1 MGVPDASRCTWSPSP
16 RRSGSTSRRAW
27 RSGKRRRLEYLGGR
41 DGAGALWGWCP
52 MTLHDATRRWL
63 VAGLVAGL
71 VLAASVTGV
80 GAQAPGA
87 DQTSKVATDQATAL
101 AKQQQNPI
109 SSLISVPLQGNWDF
123 GLGDRDATGTLFN
136 IQPVVPFGVSR
147 STNLILRV
155 ILPLASQPGSGDAR
169 VNGVGDVVMTAFF
182 SPAKS
187 GRFTWGRGRS
197 SCCRRRRTTR
207 SAARSSASGHRRWS
221 SPSRDP
227 GRSACCSTTS
237 GPPAAPT
244 TARTSVRPSCSRSST
259 TTCGNGL
266 AVGAVLEAT
275 ANWNADEHWTAPL
288 VFTVSKVA
296 RLGNRPVNFVAG
308 AGPTV
313 ASPEGGSTWRF
324 RVMAVFLFPR

>member
-1 MGVPDASRCTWSPSP
+1 
-16 RRSGSTSRRAW
+16 
-27 RSGKRRRLEYLGGR
+27 
-41 DGAGALWGWCP
+41 
-52 MTLHDATRRWL
+52 MTLRDATRRWL

-80 GAQAPGA
+80 SAQTPGA
-87 DQTSKVATDQATAL
+87 DPTPKAATDQATAL

-155 ILPLASQPGSGDAR
+155 ILPLASQPGSGEAR

-187 GRFTWGRGRS
+187 GRVTWGAGPVVLLPTATNNALGS
-197 SCCRRRRTTR
+197 EKFGVGP
-207 SAARSSASGHRRWS
+207 SAVVLTQPGPWTIGLLFNHIWS
-221 SPSRDP
+221 
-227 GRSACCSTTS
+227 TS
-237 GPPAAPT
+237 GAND
-244 TARTSVRPSCSRSST
+244 REDVSST
-259 TTCGNGL
+259 FLQPFVNYNLGNGL
-266 AVGAVLEAT
+266 AVGAVFEAT
-275 ANWNADEHWTAPL
+275 ANWKADEHWTAPL

>member
-1 MGVPDASRCTWSPSP
+1 
-16 RRSGSTSRRAW
+16 
-27 RSGKRRRLEYLGGR
+27 
-41 DGAGALWGWCP
+41 

-63 VAGLVAGL
+63 VAGLVASL

-87 DQTSKVATDQATAL
+87 DPTPKAATDQATAL

-182 SPAKS
+182 SPSKS
-187 GRFTWGRGRS
+187 GRVTWGVGPVLLLPTATNNALGS
-197 SCCRRRRTTR
+197 EKFGVGP
-207 SAARSSASGHRRWS
+207 SAVVLTQPGPWTIGLLFNHIWS
-221 SPSRDP
+221 
-227 GRSACCSTTS
+227 TS
-237 GPPAAPT
+237 GAND
-244 TARTSVRPSCSRSST
+244 REDVSST
-259 TTCGNGL
+259 FLQPFVNFNLGNGL

-308 AGPTV
+308 AGPTL

>member
-1 MGVPDASRCTWSPSP
+1 
-16 RRSGSTSRRAW
+16 
-27 RSGKRRRLEYLGGR
+27 
-41 DGAGALWGWCP
+41 
-52 MTLHDATRRWL
+52 MTTHDATWRWL
-63 VAGLVAGL
+63 VAGLVASL

-80 GAQAPGA
+80 SAQAPGA
-87 DQTSKVATDQATAL
+87 DQTPKAATDQATAL

-136 IQPVVPFGVSR
+136 IQPVVPIAISSR
-147 STNLILRV
+147 TNLILRV

-187 GRFTWGRGRS
+187 GRLTWGAGPVVLLPTATHNALGS
-197 SCCRRRRTTR
+197 EKFGVGP
-207 SAARSSASGHRRWS
+207 SAVVLTQPGPWTIGLLFNHIWS
-221 SPSRDP
+221 S
-227 GRSACCSTTS
+227 S
-237 GPPAAPT
+237 GAND
-244 TARTSVRPSCSRSST
+244 REDVSST
-259 TTCGNGL
+259 FLQPFVNYNLGNGL
-266 AVGAVLEAT
+266 AVGAVFEAT

>member
-1 MGVPDASRCTWSPSP
+1 
-16 RRSGSTSRRAW
+16 
-27 RSGKRRRLEYLGGR
+27 
-41 DGAGALWGWCP
+41 

-63 VAGLVAGL
+63 VAGLVASL

-87 DQTSKVATDQATAL
+87 DPTPKAATDQATAL

-187 GRFTWGRGRS
+187 GRVTWGAGPVVLLPTA
-197 SCCRRRRTTR
+197 TTNALGSEKFGVGP
-207 SAARSSASGHRRWS
+207 SAVVLTQPGPWTIGLLFNHIWS
-221 SPSRDP
+221 
-227 GRSACCSTTS
+227 TS
-237 GPPAAPT
+237 GAND
-244 TARTSVRPSCSRSST
+244 REDVSST
-259 TTCGNGL
+259 FLQPFVNFNLGNGL

-308 AGPTV
+308 AGPTL